1 MALAPKALQQQPS
14 PLPTLGGCARKSAI
28 SDHWSRRTIMLIGV
42 ATTNLF
48 TLLIPLV
55 QSGEQLIIVRLR
67 PSTGSSADAAVA
79 SSH

>member
-1 MALAPKALQQQPS
+1 
-14 PLPTLGGCARKSAI
+14 
-28 SDHWSRRTIMLIGV
+28 MLIGV